1 MKEKTKETEKGEQK
15 REKKRYS
22 VYKGY
27 LFVKTSNISAR
38 RLTGFTTFA

>member
-22 VYKGY
+22 VRKGSKN
-27 LFVKTSNISAR
+27 LRKSCDRDKVIQEND
-38 RLTGFTTFA
+38 